1 MDPQIKIVLIN
12 HSFQVRYFYRR
23 WQLLAQKHPN
33 LDVTLLAPAEYEWYK
48 DKAYSYDGGKT
59 LKGKVIDEENFHIR
73 LFRLDN
79 SKSDWTSPDFEPI
92 LKEIKPD
99 VIYNVGTH
107 QQLSLLQ
114 LIDIRNKCLPK
125 TKLLAF
131 SMRGPKH
138 NIVIDKSPCSPVRR
152 IKRRLV
158 YLYQKS
164 LLRKVNRNCDAIFC
178 HYPDAFDC
186 FRKEGYK
193 GALYM
198 QTQVGVNE
206 EWFHEDLEARK
217 EIRDKYNLGDS
228 YVFGSASRF
237 TPDKGID
244 DILNALHKEGN
255 WKYLMMGTGS
265 EEDLNRLK
273 RLVEANGLQDKV
285 IMTGFVDW
293 YDMTKY
299 WNAVDCAIHVPHTT
313 PKWVET
319 FSLSVIQPQITRKPI
334 IGNDS
339 GSVPYQIGFKDMIVP
354 EGDVKALSDKISWVL
369 CNQTEAK
376 HIGEKMY
383 DRVHNSF
390 TVEHLNGLFYATL
403 MDILKGVYDEGKVDM
418 AVKLQYDK

>member
-1 MDPQIKIVLIN
+1 
-12 HSFQVRYFYRR
+12 
-23 WQLLAQKHPN
+23 
-33 LDVTLLAPAEYEWYK
+33 
-48 DKAYSYDGGKT
+48 
-59 LKGKVIDEENFHIR
+59 
-73 LFRLDN
+73 
-79 SKSDWTSPDFEPI
+79 
-92 LKEIKPD
+92 
-99 VIYNVGTH
+99 
-107 QQLSLLQ
+107 
-114 LIDIRNKCLPK
+114 
-125 TKLLAF
+125 
-131 SMRGPKH
+131 MR
-138 NIVIDKSPCSPVRR
+138 IC
-152 IKRRLV
+152 
-158 YLYQKS
+158 
-164 LLRKVNRNCDAIFC
+164 
-178 HYPDAFDC
+178 
-186 FRKEGYK
+186 
-193 GALYM
+193 
-198 QTQVGVNE
+198 
-206 EWFHEDLEARK
+206 K

-244 DILNALHKEGN
+244 DILSALPKEGN

-369 CNQTEAK
+369 YNQTEAK

-390 TVEHLNGLFYATL
+390 TVEHLNDLFYATL